1 MLLSLVVA
9 ATIAVTPSV
18 DAALVFLEDH
28 TAPRNATVDARGAR
42 VIRIHARAGWLKIRG
57 QEGAANVEVRGTARA
72 SEEEW
77 LDDIK
82 LIAERKGD
90 VVEIEVEMAERNYRD
105 MDRGHRALD
114 LDIAVPAGVAL
125 EVQDSS
131 GDLEIRDVGALELS
145 DSSGEIRLANIGGAL
160 EIEDSSGEMRI
171 DGVRGDV
178 RVRDSSGGID
188 IERIT
193 GSVDVVEDSSGEID
207 VRDVSGTVR
216 VGRDSSG
223 SINVDT
229 VGGDFVVERDGS
241 GDIDY
246 RGVKGSVRVPG
257 RRGR

>member
-18 DAALVFLEDH
+18 DAALVFLDEH

-42 VIRIHARAGWLKIRG
+42 VIRVSARAGWLKIRG
-57 QEGAANVEVRGTARA
+57 REGATNVEVRGTARA
-72 SEEEW
+72 TEEEW

-82 LIAERKGD
+82 LLAERKGD
-90 VVEIEVEMAERNYRD
+90 VVEIEVEMSERDYRD

-114 LDIAVPAGVAL
+114 LDIVVPAGASL

-131 GDLEIRDVGALELS
+131 GDLEIRDVGALELD
-145 DSSGEIRLANIGGAL
+145 DSSGGIELVNIAGAL

-188 IERIT
+188 IDDVT
-193 GSVDVVEDSSGEID
+193 GSVDVIEDSSGEID
-207 VRDVSGTVR
+207 VRDVSGSVR

-229 VGGDFVVERDGS
+229 IGGDFIVERDGS
-241 GDIDY
+241 GQIDY